1 MSNYSADNEN
11 NKILSIFEA
20 AKFLKVSEKTLRR
33 WEFNGKLSPI
43 RTQGGH
49 RRYSLS
55 QLVLYK
61 NSKKLKVKPISTF
74 KANLLEVI
82 SVQKYKNNENNLLFR
97 EIYTN
102 LPVINKK
109 IIFSFFAVMF
119 FLLSISLVN
128 VKTNFVAGLKTYAN
142 NKISN
147 LNINSKSSSDVP
159 QLNKKEELTQVLA
172 ATSFNN
178 ISFNVNTESNFRED
192 ANFDKTINANGGTI
206 TSTAQTFNLIDT
218 SPTLN
223 IGGAATNVTIGADTG
238 TTTIKNSLTVEGTDN
253 DIAGTLNLSGNTL
266 TSTDDL
272 LINPTGGGV
281 KIGTGTQNSVDLS
294 GSDLYVTGDLE
305 VDGIAYIPTL
315 SINSDN
321 FTDLTGTGL
330 QISSGSLQTTLGTA
344 IESSEIADDTI
355 KEVDLNASNSA
366 TNGFLLSYNSSTGGF
381 TWTTSSFTDT
391 RGIDTVQESDVTIN
405 SATATTVDFLG
416 GDFDLS
422 ESPAGELNVQL
433 ASILTTPTGVSGGWD
448 VSTTLTSGTADAFA
462 VSASGTITIPV
473 TEDITF
479 GTIGLNDV
487 GVSNVTSG
495 ASRVGAFDEFANSSS
510 TNIQDVL
517 DDLDAAIGAGSSKWA
532 QASGFIYVANDT
544 DDVVLGGTTV
554 ANGTFYFDESAAN
567 LYLGTNETLNGV
579 LTIYSSG
586 VAITDPTI
594 TTDASGN
601 LIITSANFNTTAT
614 GINATA
620 IGATT
625 PSTAAFSTL
634 SSTGTTTLASGAGA
648 VTTIGN
654 TTGSINLNGTTL
666 GLTANGT
673 GNDITL
679 NLVDDNTDAL
689 DIQQST
695 NNYIN
700 INTTNSSE
708 EITFGNAIT
717 NPVFTFAGGGNLLV
731 TGADILG
738 PSGENIDLGEASAD
752 IITFY
757 VGGSAELGLSS
768 TAIYPTTDSGL
779 DVGSASSQF
788 ADLYLDGGNINLDNS
803 TDIDIDDALATSF
816 SISEGSNEYLN
827 ISTDATEAVT
837 LDLPVTGGTSTTG
850 NLFTSN
856 IAKTINLGTGTLAD
870 TINIGNGGST
880 ADTINIGNAA
890 VASTITIGNSS
901 ATGVSITDDNW
912 SITSAGTATF
922 PLANLTNSSNQLV
935 FDSDGAAPGTLTW
948 TPTTSGKTI
957 ILPDANGT
965 VAVSVSAPI
974 TLSVAGN
981 IACPTCL
988 TSSTTLFTLVATSG
1002 SNSTITSGDNVT
1014 LTAGSGITTTG
1025 DGADTVTIA
1034 STLGTSIESSEI
1046 TDNTITTADLNAVLT
1061 FADGDF
1067 LDLGLILHDDSA
1079 LQGLRLPN
1087 TGASPASPSSGEGF
1101 IAYDATNNVIKY
1113 YDGGSWVTVSSGS
1126 GASKWTE
1133 SLGVLYPNTITDDLA
1148 IGGTTITAAAF
1159 GVDES
1164 ANTIYLGDGVG
1175 AGSTTLTFKSD
1186 AGADTGNLLYNTD
1199 DQFQFSGG
1207 DVVIDQDLTV
1217 TGGDL
1222 LGSSGENID
1231 LGEATAVTT
1240 TFYIG
1245 GTGELTLAAAA
1256 LAPFANGG
1264 LDLGTASNKFGDL
1277 YLTGGDI
1284 VLDNA
1289 TDIDIDNDLATS
1301 FSISESTNNF
1311 IAIKTTVTDNLSF
1324 GNASTNPTYNFLGT
1338 GAVTI
1343 AGSADNTDALIL
1355 TAGDVLVT
1363 DGDLDLSGGDFN
1375 VTLDAAD
1382 GASITSNATSTADA
1396 FTITSTGVGSDALQ
1410 INFTQSDDL
1419 DATDTTSGL
1428 VITGTSSSGDADT
1441 YYGLNISGIT
1451 AGAATETALN
1461 IGAGWDTGINLN
1473 ANTLVNI
1480 GDAGTDFTSGGGL
1493 TLAGHVT
1500 LSSDVNEGLS
1510 GGGLIDCEGASNKLT
1525 WDSATNKFQCEADQ
1539 GAGSG
1544 TSKWTEAGG
1553 LLYPNN
1559 FSTVDLSIGAS
1570 SLTAPFSVDVSD
1582 NIVRIGDGVSDAFD
1596 PTITFYASDAT
1607 NSGSLS
1613 YTDSDQFSFTG
1624 GNIIFGGNLSS
1635 TSATALIDFS
1645 SVTHGSA
1652 AAQGLKLPQNTALTN
1667 MGTNEGFLAYDNDD
1681 NVLQFYDGSSWVTVS
1696 SGTGSSKWSDGGA
1709 ITYLTQTGDDL
1720 VVGSDSTDLVAPFSI
1735 DVSANT
1741 VRIGDATVAGNATL
1755 SLFASNGATGNLL
1768 YNTSDQF
1775 QFSGGDVV
1783 IDQDLTLTGGDLLGP
1798 SGENIDL
1805 GEATAVTT
1813 TFYIGGTGELT
1824 LAAAA
1829 LAPFANG
1836 GLDLGTASNKFGD
1849 LYLTGGDIVLDNATD
1864 IDIDNDLATS
1874 FSISEST
1881 NNFIAIKTTVTD
1893 NLSFGNASTNPT
1905 YNFLGTGAVTI
1916 AGSAE
1921 GTTALGITAGDLVVT
1936 DGDLTLSGGEIA
1948 ATAGNATGTNF
1959 LFTTGAL
1966 TTGTGLGVSTA
1977 SNVITSGGLF
1987 SGSLT
1992 SSSAT
1997 ASFTGDV
2004 GTLSSSR
2011 TNSTGAQTLT
2021 DSADILDLS
2030 RTTITNNGTA
2040 TTNVNGPILNITN
2053 TATQTLGTLNDSAPL
2068 IRATQDADATGAL
2081 LHLVSNRSSSSPS
2094 ILVEQ
2099 TLGGTDA
2106 LLLTDAGNMTLNGT
2120 LSLAPSSNQLVFD
2133 SDGAAPGTLTWTPT
2147 TSGKTIILPDANGTV
2162 AVSASGPIT
2171 LSVAGNIACPTCLT
2185 GTTNLF
2191 TLSDG
2196 TNTQLVTSGDTVSVL
2211 AGTGITTTVSLTD
2224 TITIASTLGTSIESS
2239 EITDNTI
2246 TTTDLNAVLTFAD
2259 GDFLD
2264 LGLILHDD
2272 SALQGLRLPNTG
2284 ASPASPSSGEGF
2296 IAYDATNNVI
2306 KYYDGGS
2313 WVTVSSGSGASKWT
2327 ESLGVLYPNTITD
2340 DLAIGGTTITA
2351 AAFGVDESANTIYLG
2366 DGVGAGSTTLTFK
2379 SDAGAD
2385 TGNLLYNTNDSF
2397 QFSDGDVVIDQDLT
2411 LTGGTITGP
2420 NSASIDIGA
2429 ASLGSITFTAGGNGD
2444 FLFGIDAGTNMQITA
2459 SAAPGV
2465 DMVAITNSGFGTTTD
2480 NIDALAASIF
2490 TATGAGANNSAIH
2503 ATIGNAPVDA
2513 SDVINGIE
2521 VTGVAQT
2528 SASTTQNLLFL
2539 DAASSGNTA
2548 GTLNAINID
2557 SITGSTA
2564 TETAIN
2570 IGTGWDNA
2578 FNAGGTNVTTAE
2590 LTYLASGINLSTGS
2604 SEVTGTL
2611 PVGSGGTG
2619 ATTLTLNGVLYGNGT
2634 SAVGATTAG
2643 TNGQLLLGVTSGAPV
2658 FATMSADATI
2668 TNAGVL
2674 TIAADAVALSTDTT
2688 GVYVGDVT
2696 AGSGISVSGT
2706 PAENYTETI
2715 ALGSLTANWS
2725 QTGAFDIVLNNASS
2739 ELSLLE
2745 STGATFFGTID
2756 VGDLTADRTYTFPD
2770 ATGAVCL
2777 STGNCTGLG
2786 GEITGSGAAGQVAFF
2801 TDADSVTSE
2810 NMFEYDST
2818 NDVLSLGTG
2827 AVAADTSA
2835 LLDLYG
2841 ESEYAVLRPADV
2853 TTEADT
2859 NNSPILRLRGTYDS
2873 DVAVGPVTSSNFNFD
2888 IRNVLTAAGASPA
2901 SRLDF
2906 LNNGGAQM
2914 LTISSAG
2921 VITVPDAGLLDLS
2934 NILHNDSAA
2943 QGFKLPQSTALT
2955 DISGQE
2961 GYVAYDTDDN
2971 LIKVLVDGVWTN
2983 VSGAST
2989 TLKQAYDNDADGSD
3003 AIILTTSTD
3012 GDIIF
3017 QTIGGAADTQFEVVA
3032 ASAPEIDMVNFTN
3045 TGFGTTTNNVDTFAS
3060 SIFTATGAGVNNSAI
3075 HAIIGNA
3082 PVDASDIING
3092 VEITGFAQTVASTT
3106 QNLLFIDAAASGN
3119 TAGSLNG
3126 INIDSITADAAT
3138 ETAVNIGSGWDT
3150 DIAFADS
3157 SVILDGP
3164 SSSTLMFQDFVTIT
3178 ASSLTDFDCT
3188 DCIDF
3193 DDLADSMTLD
3203 ASTSFVFPAAIN
3215 LTLDASST
3223 ANTTTTGVLD
3233 INVGAGN
3240 AAVVGVDI
3248 TLTQNDGATAA
3259 TDATAQKI
3267 SLTGNDADGDVF
3279 GLVLSASATVNAT
3292 TGTYEAAISID
3303 NAENTAASMT
3313 DAILITSSG
3322 VADGITDAIDVSA
3335 ANINNALNLGANFAL
3350 FDGIR
3355 MFEGATGTLTFE
3367 DTSGN
3372 DLVTL
3377 VDNTNAGDL
3386 TVTGT
3391 YTGDSISLS
3400 SGTATPVSMTRSASG
3415 QWLGMNDGT
3424 DAFGYYNNAGTPEA
3438 AVAANIG
3445 SIAVDTTNGALYI
3458 KTTDTVN
3465 TGWSQLATTAG
3476 NYTGWNLDGDD
3487 VSPVELIS
3495 SGETAVFTGGAG
3507 ITTDITAANTLTIDF
3522 ASSELNDLTWGT
3534 GANATIAWT
3543 TSLSGSNDPVMT
3555 FGDNSLSLTN
3565 VTDFDC
3571 TDCID
3576 FDDIADSPTLDA
3588 ATDIN
3593 LSTFAL
3599 SIDLDSTGDFSIRDV
3614 TTDIATFADSGA
3626 ITFDPTDGT
3635 AFLTNLGAGSNV
3647 QVAATAAPTVDL
3659 VSVTNAGQATTT
3671 TGVDGISLTFVTGD
3685 GTDPTNNGINLAL
3698 TSGGTAAT
3706 DVLNG
3711 INFGLTGTSGTERGI
3726 NFSDNNFDTDIN
3738 ATTDLTIG
3746 IGGTNE
3752 VSLTDTN
3759 FAPTSSGG
3767 NSLGSASA
3775 EWAQLFLGD
3784 DAGINFGLQDDW
3796 TMLYDEATDDRL
3808 ELTTAGTSGMLISS
3822 ATVSGTG
3829 LLATFDS
3836 MQNGTGISL
3845 SIDAITS
3852 GTGLL
3857 VENAANTLT
3866 TGTLIQAQST
3876 ATSLTTAGDA
3886 FLGYFNW
3893 EPGSSTT
3900 ASGDLFRINIG
3911 TNGNVTNL
3919 FNVTDNGSSLF
3930 RVSETQIE
3938 SAVPHLFSATGDVS
3952 FSYDANFTNQTS
3964 SQIESLGPFSVVVGE
3979 SFESNDLTLT
3989 TYNAGDIV
3997 LNPSGSSSGYVVISD
4012 ADPTIIY
4019 DTATATDT
4027 DFWTGVVEDA
4037 GGDDD
4042 DSFQI
4047 GDGTTPGT
4055 NAFLTIST
4063 LGAFTLN
4070 APAAS
4075 TTALTIT
4082 DTDYTNALSIDDN
4095 NIIGTTATINFT
4107 NFDVASTGNIT
4118 ISSGTTL
4125 PISLTRSASGQWLGM
4140 NDGTD
4145 AFGYYN
4151 NAGTPEGAVAANIGS
4166 VAVDTTNGA
4175 LYVKTTDT
4183 VNTGWSQL
4191 ATTAGNY
4198 TGWNLDGDDAT
4209 PAEAISSGNTALI
4222 AGGTNGIDTDITGT
4236 DTLTIDLDYT
4246 EITTATFGTGSGWTW
4261 TFDAGTTDPTLA
4273 FADNQLTIGGAATLT
4288 ATAVTDFDCTDCIDF
4303 DDISDSPTLDAATD
4317 INLSTFALSIDL
4329 DSTGDFSIR
4338 DVTTDIATF
4347 ADSGAITFDPT
4358 DGTAF
4363 LTNLGAGSNVQVAAT
4378 AAPTVDIFSITNAGQ
4393 ATVTNGVDGI
4403 SLTFVTGNGADPT
4416 NNGINLALTS
4426 GGTAATDVL
4435 NGINFGLTGT
4445 SGTER
4450 GINFADNNFDTDINA
4465 TTDLTMG
4472 IGGANEVSLTATNFA
4487 PVAAEGNS
4495 LGSSTLEWEQL
4506 FLGDNA
4512 GANFGLDD
4520 DWTIL
4525 YDETTDDRL
4534 ELTAAGATGFLVSTT
4549 TGTQTYASQV
4559 ATTATTS
4566 SAWVFTD
4573 NSLTTGT
4580 GGYVNSSSITQGNLF
4595 QIATATGADTLTS
4608 GNLLKVSSDL
4618 ANSTFT
4624 GNLVN
4629 IDWSPDGST
4638 EIYNSTADL
4647 LHINAGQYA
4656 NPGYLLDITDN
4667 GSAIFSVSQTK
4678 ITSALPHEFTASGDV
4693 SIAYDLIFTNQTA
4706 STIDSYG
4713 PLTVRSG
4720 ESFENNDL
4728 TLATYGTGNVL
4739 LDPAAAGYIQL
4750 EGATRLN
4757 TQATLAND
4765 ATPDV
4770 SAGSWFVTGGTTTI
4784 TDFDAGTGTLEDGH
4798 LIVIESAHAVTID
4811 CSSSTEFYC
4820 GTADIVLADN
4830 DLISFIYDATEDI
4843 WRLVGWVDE
4852 STDGGQDIAEYF
4864 PSTQTLSAG
4873 EVVKVDPE
4881 NAQHVLKT
4889 NAAYENKVLGIVS
4902 TNPGQVLGEPSPN
4915 SYPIAL
4921 AGRVPVKISNSSS
4934 EIIPGDYL
4942 TASPETG
4949 LAMKAQANGKVIGQA
4964 LEGWTPNSGKDS
4976 VTVFIN
4982 NTYIQIAEVN
4992 PSGNI
4997 NLSGNI
5003 NDGFFAT
5010 YADSNQNIDVKA
5022 GFAEV
5027 TTAKLKAGI
5036 AEVASLFA
5044 PNIKTNTITTDT
5056 GNIKVKLGTQE
5067 LLEGKFEIVDQTEG
5081 VLVSVDNLGNTEIK
5095 GDLTAENINVQNA
5108 NITNNLHVGKIYA
5121 DEIVANQAK
5130 FDDLRTNTQTG
5141 VTREE
5146 IEQLLAGANASQNLM
5161 NQSATWSVNLAS
5173 GSANLKDLALE
5184 NLFVTGSAAIDSL
5197 SVSKSIGVGTD
5208 LIVQQILDGQNNLV
5222 ASSFDTL
5229 SAPLSIQSAGLQPV
5243 SIMAGKILIDTNG
5256 NVQIDGNLAVT
5267 GTITT
5272 SGINLKENENGK
5284 VLSLV
5289 DSQNFEQG
5297 YLSASGSAKL
5307 KDISTDQIK
5316 ITADQSATSSS
5327 TLQGNAYETSATAGK
5342 AKIAEGTSDVI
5353 IRNPKVKSDSLVF
5366 ITPLT
5371 STGNYTLYVK
5381 SQTDGE
5387 FSVGFNNITET
5398 EVSFNWWIVDV
5409 VASTR

>member
-1 MSNYSADNEN
+1 M
-11 NKILSIFEA
+11 
-20 AKFLKVSEKTLRR
+20 
-33 WEFNGKLSPI
+33 
-43 RTQGGH
+43 
-49 RRYSLS
+49 
-55 QLVLYK
+55 
-61 NSKKLKVKPISTF
+61 
-74 KANLLEVI
+74 
-82 SVQKYKNNENNLLFR
+82 
-97 EIYTN
+97 
-102 LPVINKK
+102 
-109 IIFSFFAVMF
+109 
-119 FLLSISLVN
+119 
-128 VKTNFVAGLKTYAN
+128 
-142 NKISN
+142 
-147 LNINSKSSSDVP
+147 
-159 QLNKKEELTQVLA
+159 
-172 ATSFNN
+172 
-178 ISFNVNTESNFRED
+178 
-192 ANFDKTINANGGTI
+192 
-206 TSTAQTFNLIDT
+206 
-218 SPTLN
+218 
-223 IGGAATNVTIGADTG
+223 
-238 TTTIKNSLTVEGTDN
+238 
-253 DIAGTLNLSGNTL
+253 
-266 TSTDDL
+266 
-272 LINPTGGGV
+272 
-281 KIGTGTQNSVDLS
+281 
-294 GSDLYVTGDLE
+294 
-305 VDGIAYIPTL
+305 
-315 SINSDN
+315 
-321 FTDLTGTGL
+321 
-330 QISSGSLQTTLGTA
+330 
-344 IESSEIADDTI
+344 
-355 KEVDLNASNSA
+355 
-366 TNGFLLSYNSSTGGF
+366 
-381 TWTTSSFTDT
+381 
-391 RGIDTVQESDVTIN
+391 
-405 SATATTVDFLG
+405 
-416 GDFDLS
+416 
-422 ESPAGELNVQL
+422 
-433 ASILTTPTGVSGGWD
+433 
-448 VSTTLTSGTADAFA
+448 
-462 VSASGTITIPV
+462 
-473 TEDITF
+473 
-479 GTIGLNDV
+479 
-487 GVSNVTSG
+487 
-495 ASRVGAFDEFANSSS
+495 
-510 TNIQDVL
+510 
-517 DDLDAAIGAGSSKWA
+517 
-532 QASGFIYVANDT
+532 
-544 DDVVLGGTTV
+544 
-554 ANGTFYFDESAAN
+554 
-567 LYLGTNETLNGV
+567 
-579 LTIYSSG
+579 
-586 VAITDPTI
+586 
-594 TTDASGN
+594 
-601 LIITSANFNTTAT
+601 
-614 GINATA
+614 
-620 IGATT
+620 
-625 PSTAAFSTL
+625 
-634 SSTGTTTLASGAGA
+634 
-648 VTTIGN
+648 
-654 TTGSINLNGTTL
+654 
-666 GLTANGT
+666 
-673 GNDITL
+673 
-679 NLVDDNTDAL
+679 
-689 DIQQST
+689 
-695 NNYIN
+695 
-700 INTTNSSE
+700 
-708 EITFGNAIT
+708 
-717 NPVFTFAGGGNLLV
+717 
-731 TGADILG
+731 
-738 PSGENIDLGEASAD
+738 
-752 IITFY
+752 
-757 VGGSAELGLSS
+757 
-768 TAIYPTTDSGL
+768 
-779 DVGSASSQF
+779 
-788 ADLYLDGGNINLDNS
+788 
-803 TDIDIDDALATSF
+803 
-816 SISEGSNEYLN
+816 
-827 ISTDATEAVT
+827 
-837 LDLPVTGGTSTTG
+837 
-850 NLFTSN
+850 
-856 IAKTINLGTGTLAD
+856 
-870 TINIGNGGST
+870 
-880 ADTINIGNAA
+880 
-890 VASTITIGNSS
+890 
-901 ATGVSITDDNW
+901 
-912 SITSAGTATF
+912 
-922 PLANLTNSSNQLV
+922 
-935 FDSDGAAPGTLTW
+935 
-948 TPTTSGKTI
+948 
-957 ILPDANGT
+957 
-965 VAVSVSAPI
+965 
-974 TLSVAGN
+974 
-981 IACPTCL
+981 
-988 TSSTTLFTLVATSG
+988 
-1002 SNSTITSGDNVT
+1002 
-1014 LTAGSGITTTG
+1014 
-1025 DGADTVTIA
+1025 
-1034 STLGTSIESSEI
+1034 
-1046 TDNTITTADLNAVLT
+1046 
-1061 FADGDF
+1061 
-1067 LDLGLILHDDSA
+1067 
-1079 LQGLRLPN
+1079 
-1087 TGASPASPSSGEGF
+1087 
-1101 IAYDATNNVIKY
+1101 
-1113 YDGGSWVTVSSGS
+1113 
-1126 GASKWTE
+1126 
-1133 SLGVLYPNTITDDLA
+1133 
-1148 IGGTTITAAAF
+1148 
-1159 GVDES
+1159 
-1164 ANTIYLGDGVG
+1164 
-1175 AGSTTLTFKSD
+1175 
-1186 AGADTGNLLYNTD
+1186 
-1199 DQFQFSGG
+1199 
-1207 DVVIDQDLTV
+1207 
-1217 TGGDL
+1217 
-1222 LGSSGENID
+1222 
-1231 LGEATAVTT
+1231 
-1240 TFYIG
+1240 
-1245 GTGELTLAAAA
+1245 
-1256 LAPFANGG
+1256 
-1264 LDLGTASNKFGDL
+1264 
-1277 YLTGGDI
+1277 
-1284 VLDNA
+1284 
-1289 TDIDIDNDLATS
+1289 
-1301 FSISESTNNF
+1301 
-1311 IAIKTTVTDNLSF
+1311 
-1324 GNASTNPTYNFLGT
+1324 
-1338 GAVTI
+1338 
-1343 AGSADNTDALIL
+1343 
-1355 TAGDVLVT
+1355 
-1363 DGDLDLSGGDFN
+1363 
-1375 VTLDAAD
+1375 
-1382 GASITSNATSTADA
+1382 
-1396 FTITSTGVGSDALQ
+1396 
-1410 INFTQSDDL
+1410 
-1419 DATDTTSGL
+1419 
-1428 VITGTSSSGDADT
+1428 
-1441 YYGLNISGIT
+1441 
-1451 AGAATETALN
+1451 
-1461 IGAGWDTGINLN
+1461 
-1473 ANTLVNI
+1473 
-1480 GDAGTDFTSGGGL
+1480 
-1493 TLAGHVT
+1493 
-1500 LSSDVNEGLS
+1500 
-1510 GGGLIDCEGASNKLT
+1510 
-1525 WDSATNKFQCEADQ
+1525 
-1539 GAGSG
+1539 
-1544 TSKWTEAGG
+1544 
-1553 LLYPNN
+1553 
-1559 FSTVDLSIGAS
+1559 
-1570 SLTAPFSVDVSD
+1570 
-1582 NIVRIGDGVSDAFD
+1582 
-1596 PTITFYASDAT
+1596 
-1607 NSGSLS
+1607 
-1613 YTDSDQFSFTG
+1613 
-1624 GNIIFGGNLSS
+1624 
-1635 TSATALIDFS
+1635 
-1645 SVTHGSA
+1645 
-1652 AAQGLKLPQNTALTN
+1652 
-1667 MGTNEGFLAYDNDD
+1667 
-1681 NVLQFYDGSSWVTVS
+1681 
-1696 SGTGSSKWSDGGA
+1696 
-1709 ITYLTQTGDDL
+1709 
-1720 VVGSDSTDLVAPFSI
+1720 
-1735 DVSANT
+1735 
-1741 VRIGDATVAGNATL
+1741 
-1755 SLFASNGATGNLL
+1755 
-1768 YNTSDQF
+1768 
-1775 QFSGGDVV
+1775 
-1783 IDQDLTLTGGDLLGP
+1783 
-1798 SGENIDL
+1798 
-1805 GEATAVTT
+1805 
-1813 TFYIGGTGELT
+1813 
-1824 LAAAA
+1824 
-1829 LAPFANG
+1829 
-1836 GLDLGTASNKFGD
+1836 
-1849 LYLTGGDIVLDNATD
+1849 
-1864 IDIDNDLATS
+1864 
-1874 FSISEST
+1874 
-1881 NNFIAIKTTVTD
+1881 
-1893 NLSFGNASTNPT
+1893 
-1905 YNFLGTGAVTI
+1905 
-1916 AGSAE
+1916 
-1921 GTTALGITAGDLVVT
+1921 
-1936 DGDLTLSGGEIA
+1936 
-1948 ATAGNATGTNF
+1948 
-1959 LFTTGAL
+1959 
-1966 TTGTGLGVSTA
+1966 
-1977 SNVITSGGLF
+1977 
-1987 SGSLT
+1987 
-1992 SSSAT
+1992 
-1997 ASFTGDV
+1997 
-2004 GTLSSSR
+2004 
-2011 TNSTGAQTLT
+2011 
-2021 DSADILDLS
+2021 
-2030 RTTITNNGTA
+2030 
-2040 TTNVNGPILNITN
+2040 
-2053 TATQTLGTLNDSAPL
+2053 
-2068 IRATQDADATGAL
+2068 
-2081 LHLVSNRSSSSPS
+2081 
-2094 ILVEQ
+2094 
-2099 TLGGTDA
+2099 
-2106 LLLTDAGNMTLNGT
+2106 
-2120 LSLAPSSNQLVFD
+2120 
-2133 SDGAAPGTLTWTPT
+2133 
-2147 TSGKTIILPDANGTV
+2147 
-2162 AVSASGPIT
+2162 
-2171 LSVAGNIACPTCLT
+2171 
-2185 GTTNLF
+2185 
-2191 TLSDG
+2191 
-2196 TNTQLVTSGDTVSVL
+2196 
-2211 AGTGITTTVSLTD
+2211 
-2224 TITIASTLGTSIESS
+2224 
-2239 EITDNTI
+2239 
-2246 TTTDLNAVLTFAD
+2246 
-2259 GDFLD
+2259 
-2264 LGLILHDD
+2264 
-2272 SALQGLRLPNTG
+2272 
-2284 ASPASPSSGEGF
+2284 
-2296 IAYDATNNVI
+2296 
-2306 KYYDGGS
+2306 
-2313 WVTVSSGSGASKWT
+2313 
-2327 ESLGVLYPNTITD
+2327 
-2340 DLAIGGTTITA
+2340 
-2351 AAFGVDESANTIYLG
+2351 
-2366 DGVGAGSTTLTFK
+2366 
-2379 SDAGAD
+2379 
-2385 TGNLLYNTNDSF
+2385 
-2397 QFSDGDVVIDQDLT
+2397 
-2411 LTGGTITGP
+2411 
-2420 NSASIDIGA
+2420 
-2429 ASLGSITFTAGGNGD
+2429 
-2444 FLFGIDAGTNMQITA
+2444 
-2459 SAAPGV
+2459 
-2465 DMVAITNSGFGTTTD
+2465 
-2480 NIDALAASIF
+2480 
-2490 TATGAGANNSAIH
+2490 
-2503 ATIGNAPVDA
+2503 
-2513 SDVINGIE
+2513 
-2521 VTGVAQT
+2521 
-2528 SASTTQNLLFL
+2528 
-2539 DAASSGNTA
+2539 
-2548 GTLNAINID
+2548 
-2557 SITGSTA
+2557 
-2564 TETAIN
+2564 
-2570 IGTGWDNA
+2570 
-2578 FNAGGTNVTTAE
+2578 
-2590 LTYLASGINLSTGS
+2590 
-2604 SEVTGTL
+2604 
-2611 PVGSGGTG
+2611 
-2619 ATTLTLNGVLYGNGT
+2619 
-2634 SAVGATTAG
+2634 
-2643 TNGQLLLGVTSGAPV
+2643 
-2658 FATMSADATI
+2658 
-2668 TNAGVL
+2668 
-2674 TIAADAVALSTDTT
+2674 
-2688 GVYVGDVT
+2688 
-2696 AGSGISVSGT
+2696 
-2706 PAENYTETI
+2706 
-2715 ALGSLTANWS
+2715 
-2725 QTGAFDIVLNNASS
+2725 
-2739 ELSLLE
+2739 
-2745 STGATFFGTID
+2745 
-2756 VGDLTADRTYTFPD
+2756 
-2770 ATGAVCL
+2770 
-2777 STGNCTGLG
+2777 
-2786 GEITGSGAAGQVAFF
+2786 
-2801 TDADSVTSE
+2801 
-2810 NMFEYDST
+2810 
-2818 NDVLSLGTG
+2818 
-2827 AVAADTSA
+2827 
-2835 LLDLYG
+2835 
-2841 ESEYAVLRPADV
+2841 
-2853 TTEADT
+2853 
-2859 NNSPILRLRGTYDS
+2859 
-2873 DVAVGPVTSSNFNFD
+2873 
-2888 IRNVLTAAGASPA
+2888 
-2901 SRLDF
+2901 
-2906 LNNGGAQM
+2906 
-2914 LTISSAG
+2914 
-2921 VITVPDAGLLDLS
+2921 
-2934 NILHNDSAA
+2934 
-2943 QGFKLPQSTALT
+2943 
-2955 DISGQE
+2955 
-2961 GYVAYDTDDN
+2961 
-2971 LIKVLVDGVWTN
+2971 
-2983 VSGAST
+2983 
-2989 TLKQAYDNDADGSD
+2989 
-3003 AIILTTSTD
+3003 
-3012 GDIIF
+3012 
-3017 QTIGGAADTQFEVVA
+3017 
-3032 ASAPEIDMVNFTN
+3032 
-3045 TGFGTTTNNVDTFAS
+3045 
-3060 SIFTATGAGVNNSAI
+3060 
-3075 HAIIGNA
+3075 
-3082 PVDASDIING
+3082 
-3092 VEITGFAQTVASTT
+3092 
-3106 QNLLFIDAAASGN
+3106 
-3119 TAGSLNG
+3119 
-3126 INIDSITADAAT
+3126 
-3138 ETAVNIGSGWDT
+3138 
-3150 DIAFADS
+3150 
-3157 SVILDGP
+3157 
-3164 SSSTLMFQDFVTIT
+3164 
-3178 ASSLTDFDCT
+3178 
-3188 DCIDF
+3188 
-3193 DDLADSMTLD
+3193 
-3203 ASTSFVFPAAIN
+3203 
-3215 LTLDASST
+3215 
-3223 ANTTTTGVLD
+3223 
-3233 INVGAGN
+3233 
-3240 AAVVGVDI
+3240 
-3248 TLTQNDGATAA
+3248 
-3259 TDATAQKI
+3259 
-3267 SLTGNDADGDVF
+3267 
-3279 GLVLSASATVNAT
+3279 VLSASATVNAT